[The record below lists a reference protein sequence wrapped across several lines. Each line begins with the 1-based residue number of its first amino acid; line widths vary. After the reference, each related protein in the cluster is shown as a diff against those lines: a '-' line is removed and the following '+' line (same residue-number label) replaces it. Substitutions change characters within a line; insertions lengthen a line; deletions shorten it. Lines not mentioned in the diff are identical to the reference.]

1 MAPKHT
7 TGGPRAHYP
16 GINKVAPAHAIGG
29 SHRSEYSSAEASD
42 EHGPFRAR
50 LFESLSGQGVT
61 GNEMIRHVPIF
72 AYLVTPDTRCA

>member
-29 SHRSEYSSAEASD
+29 SHRSEYSIDGHELVFPPDVPPSCC
-42 EHGPFRAR
+42 RAD
-50 LFESLSGQGVT
+50 Q
-61 GNEMIRHVPIF
+61 
-72 AYLVTPDTRCA
+72 

>member
-29 SHRSEYSSAEASD
+29 SHRSEYSFKMWPE
-42 EHGPFRAR
+42 GYV
-50 LFESLSGQGVT
+50 GQILRSTHKQDHHQEEV
-61 GNEMIRHVPIF
+61 H
-72 AYLVTPDTRCA
+72 PDV

>member
-29 SHRSEYSSAEASD
+29 SHRSEYS
-42 EHGPFRAR
+42 GVK
-50 LFESLSGQGVT
+50 SLVGMPPLYGTHPSQVAWR
-61 GNEMIRHVPIF
+61 NSREVK
-72 AYLVTPDTRCA
+72 

>member
-29 SHRSEYSSAEASD
+29 SHRSEYSCRAMIDMGIAVAEVSRRYGVAR
-42 EHGPFRAR
+42 HTLYNALKGLFRV
-50 LFESLSGQGVT
+50 ECGVRRRVL
-61 GNEMIRHVPIF
+61 G
-72 AYLVTPDTRCA
+72 

>member
-29 SHRSEYSSAEASD
+29 SHRSEYSLEPGQLHRPVIGLLVEDLLRSLGFD
-42 EHGPFRAR
+42 EPR
-50 LFESLSGQGVT
+50 
-61 GNEMIRHVPIF
+61 
-72 AYLVTPDTRCA
+72 

>member
-29 SHRSEYSSAEASD
+29 SHRSEYSHQPAYEGNAEKDADYFPHEVTSVSTV
-42 EHGPFRAR
+42 FRTIAEVVVEEK
-50 LFESLSGQGVT
+50 L
-61 GNEMIRHVPIF
+61 
-72 AYLVTPDTRCA
+72 

>member
-29 SHRSEYSSAEASD
+29 SHRSEYSSTRPLPMFDSLTAECGAAYWLSRS
-42 EHGPFRAR
+42 FRN
-50 LFESLSGQGVT
+50 LSSCQ
-61 GNEMIRHVPIF
+61 
-72 AYLVTPDTRCA
+72 